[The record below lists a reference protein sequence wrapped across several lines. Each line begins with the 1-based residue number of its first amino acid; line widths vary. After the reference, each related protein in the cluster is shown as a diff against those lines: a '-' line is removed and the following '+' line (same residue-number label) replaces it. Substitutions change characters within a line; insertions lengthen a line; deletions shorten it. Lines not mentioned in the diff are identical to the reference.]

1 MKVNTREAIAGQP
14 IKKVRDVLRKMRD
27 GSWTREMLASEF
39 GVNDASR
46 IIAEMIKRD
55 LLEKSKGFD
64 AGLRYKLGDAASR
77 LSAVSFLRR
86 IDRKRAEMV
95 VSKLLR
101 RVEQINANETL
112 LMTVREIRAFGSF
125 VTGADDLGDVD
136 VFYDLA
142 RKMPTKGMSFVEWNL
157 KRAEDS
163 GRESLSY
170 IERLYFGGLEV
181 KRLLKGGDPYL
192 SLHDWGEYK
201 EWNRGPIKTKVLY
214 RAPKA
219 RTVPT
224 KP

>member
-14 IKKVRDVLRKMRD
+14 IKKVRDVLRKMCD

-95 VSKLLR
+95 VENI
-101 RVEQINANETL
+101 V
-112 LMTVREIRAFGSF
+112 
-125 VTGADDLGDVD
+125 
-136 VFYDLA
+136 
-142 RKMPTKGMSFVEWNL
+142 
-157 KRAEDS
+157 
-163 GRESLSY
+163 
-170 IERLYFGGLEV
+170 
-181 KRLLKGGDPYL
+181 
-192 SLHDWGEYK
+192 
-201 EWNRGPIKTKVLY
+201 
-214 RAPKA
+214 
-219 RTVPT
+219 
-224 KP
+224 